1 MNAEYS
7 FEILMYKIV
16 TWPFKINHV
25 NMILI
30 IHYRKEDQIDKLKGK
45 NMQKMQ
51 KGSNLKKR
59 LKALWK

>member
-7 FEILMYKIV
+7 FENLMYKIV

-51 KGSNLKKR
+51 KGNNLKKK

>member
-1 MNAEYS
+1 
-7 FEILMYKIV
+7 
-16 TWPFKINHV
+16 
-25 NMILI
+25 MILI

-59 LKALWK
+59 LKAL